1 MSGVTNRTLRALYKP
16 FGFGLTVTE
25 FVSSNALQYGAKRT
39 MEMIDQHGVERPVS
53 TQLWGND
60 PQIMATAAKVVREC
74 GADIVDINFGCPAP
88 KVTKTE
94 GGSACLRDVARC
106 EAIMRAVVEAVD
118 CPVTVK
124 MRLGWSENDLVFID
138 VARRA
143 EAVGIRAV
151 TLHARTAKQFY
162 KGSADWARIAE
173 LKARG
178 VDSGD
183 RERRSRRRRGGVRT
197 DARERRR
204 RGDARAFHAGNP
216 WLVDGLRALME
227 GRRPAPYSSA
237 PDRLRFA
244 VRHYH
249 AMVDEWGEARAVPQM
264 RKHLGYYLKGFA
276 GASAL
281 RERLMRTETAA
292 ETLRHRQRDDRR
304 ARRAGARTRR
314 GVDDHAAGAVRRDL
328 RELPHLREPAA
339 RAGDETLGESGR
351 GERRRRRIVDHTGK
365 RYLDFAG
372 GYGVFTLGYRHPR
385 VVAAVKAQLD
395 VMALSGPHDVQPAA
409 GTPSEA
415 ARGV

>member
-1 MSGVTNRTLRALYKP
+1 VTPSVKPLEIGSISIWPPIVLAPMSGVTNRTLRALYKP

-60 PQIMATAAKVVREC
+60 PALMAQAAKIVREC

-94 GGSACLRDVARC
+94 GGSACLRDVDRC

-124 MRLGWSENDLVFID
+124 MRLGWTEADLVYLE

-143 EAVGIRAV
+143 QDVGVKAL

-162 KGSADWARIAE
+162 RGEADWSHIAALKRAVDIPVIGNGDLSDARDSFSRMRE
-173 LKARG
+173 SG
-178 VDSGD
+178 VDAVMLG
-183 RERRSRRRRGGVRT
+183 
-197 DARERRR
+197 
-204 RGDARAFHAGNP
+204 RATLGNP
-216 WLVDGLRALME
+216 WLVGQLRALME
-227 GRRPAPYSSA
+227 GREPEPTPAA

-244 VRHYH
+244 MQHYH

-264 RKHLGYYLKGFA
+264 RKHLGYYLKGFP

-292 ETLRHRQRDDRR
+292 ETLGIV
-304 ARRAGARTRR
+304 AETI
-314 GVDDHAAGAVRRDL
+314 AALESPV
-328 RELPHLREPAA
+328 RELA
-339 RAGDETLGESGR
+339 
-351 GERRRRRIVDHTGK
+351 
-365 RYLDFAG
+365 
-372 GYGVFTLGYRHPR
+372 
-385 VVAAVKAQLD
+385 VA
-395 VMALSGPHDVQPAA
+395 
-409 GTPSEA
+409 
-415 ARGV
+415 